1 MNASKSGAVIAV
13 VAIPALVFGGMVA
26 FLLLLSGNEEDAGQG
41 AAALCGGDGVSITV
55 SSTELP
61 AEVAGFSGRQLEN
74 AAVIVTVAAERDL
87 DQRAAVIGVMTAI
100 AESRL
105 QNLANAGEFLYPP
118 GSRVMTSSQWAEAR
132 EVAMLSLE
140 YPNDGVAPGDWDS
153 IGLFQSRPAAGW
165 GGDGS
170 PEEQVQN
177 LLNPAYTAR
186 EFFAALVR
194 VDGWESMGLGA
205 AAQEVQRSAFP
216 SAYDENEPAARLIVA
231 AVQGVEATVDGLD
244 SCEPAYAGTVSADGW
259 VHPSS
264 GYTLL
269 TGRFGDVR
277 VGYEHQGLDFAG
289 PLDTPIHAAADGVVT
304 HVSCERWE
312 GRSPC
317 NVRIDH
323 GTDTEGRV
331 VSTLY
336 VHMYASGV
344 HVQVGDEVTAGD
356 HIADMGS
363 NGNSTGSHLHFEVW
377 LDERPVD
384 PESFLPSV
392 GVALR

>member
-1 MNASKSGAVIAV
+1 
-13 VAIPALVFGGMVA
+13 
-26 FLLLLSGNEEDAGQG
+26 
-41 AAALCGGDGVSITV
+41 
-55 SSTELP
+55 
-61 AEVAGFSGRQLEN
+61 
-74 AAVIVTVAAERDL
+74 
-87 DQRAAVIGVMTAI
+87 
-100 AESRL
+100 
-105 QNLANAGEFLYPP
+105 
-118 GSRVMTSSQWAEAR
+118 
-132 EVAMLSLE
+132 MLSLE
-140 YPNDGVAPGDWDS
+140 YPNDGIAPGDWDS

-165 GGDGS
+165 GGEGR
-170 PEEQVQN
+170 PAERVQN
-177 LLNPAYTAR
+177 LLNPAYTAG
-186 EFFAALVR
+186 EFFDALVG

-205 AAQEVQRSAFP
+205 AAQAVQRSAFP
-216 SAYDENEPAARLIVA
+216 GAYDGHEQAARLIVA

-244 SCEPAYAGTVSADGW
+244 SCAPGYEGTVSADGW
-259 VHPSS
+259 VHPAP
-264 GYTLL
+264 GYELR

-289 PLDTPIHAAADGVVT
+289 PLDTPIYAAADGVVT
-304 HVSCERWE
+304 HVSCERWQ

-323 GTDTEGRV
+323 GTNSDGQV

-336 VHMYASGV
+336 VHMYDSGV
-344 HVQVGDEVTAGD
+344 HVRVGDEVTAGD

-377 LDERPVD
+377 LDEHPVD